1 MVSYLSRR
9 LMIKTALI
17 CFGIFLILSAGIWG
31 FILSKYPLDF
41 EKDVPVVIAASD
53 IKQGEVIELSQL
65 RVKNIKESD
74 SNQYLVAD
82 VSLVAGNKALADLK
96 KGDYISSS
104 ILLGKKD
111 WYKKDDR
118 IIILPLNME
127 ERLANLIK
135 KGEYVDIRI
144 RDDVTYEV
152 RTVLS
157 KVRVEDMLD
166 DSGNSLS
173 SGNAA
178 NSKTAY
184 MKLVLQE
191 NQRQSLYTSM
201 RAGKIIYE
209 LYCDST
215 Q

>member
-1 MVSYLSRR
+1 MSRR
-9 LMIKTALI
+9 LIIKTVLI
-17 CFGIFLILSAGIWG
+17 CVGVFFILSAAIWG
-31 FILSKYPLDF
+31 FILSEYPLDL
-41 EKDVPVVIAASD
+41 EKNVPAVIAASD

-65 RVKNIKESD
+65 KVKNIKESD
-74 SNQYLVAD
+74 SNEYLVAD
-82 VSLVAGNKALADLK
+82 VTLAAGNKALADIR
-96 KGDYISSS
+96 KGDYVSRS

-127 ERLANLIK
+127 ERLANLVK
-135 KGEYVDIRI
+135 KGEYVDIRV

-157 KVRVEDMLD
+157 RIRVEDMLD
-166 DSGNSLS
+166 DSGNSLNS
-173 SGNAA
+173 DNAA

-191 NQRQSLYTSM
+191 HERQALYTSM
-201 RAGKIIYE
+201 KTGKIIYE
-209 LYCDST
+209 LYCDAT